1 MTTTYPYQCTP
12 YLAIVAQ
19 KAGYTH
25 LQIIHHDDGP
35 VGEQWQIRA
44 RWRLDDEN
52 PLRRGDEMYVLSM
65 GGTFSEA
72 YRRAF
77 EYLGVEAPDAVPTLY
92 TVEEL
97 SINRLEERDNNAKA
111 SRPAIGEETWV

>member
-1 MTTTYPYQCTP
+1 MTTYPYQCTP

-25 LQIIHHDDGP
+25 LSIVHDDSSP
-35 VGEQWQIRA
+35 EDEQWRIVA
-44 RWRLDDEN
+44 RWRLDAEN
-52 PLRRGDEMYVLSM
+52 FLMRGDEVYVL
-65 GGTFSEA
+65 GLGDTFSET

-77 EYLGVEAPDAVPTLY
+77 DYLGEYPPSTIPTLY

-97 SINRLEERDNNAKA
+97 AINRLEERDNNANA
-111 SRPAIGEETWV
+111 SRPAIGEETWI

>member
-1 MTTTYPYQCTP
+1 MHTYPYQCTP

-25 LQIIHHDDGP
+25 LSIIHHDDGP
-35 VGEQWQIRA
+35 EAERWQIRA
-44 RWRLDDEN
+44 RWRLDAEN
-52 PLRRGDEMYVLSM
+52 PLMRGDETYVLGM

-72 YRRAF
+72 YHRAF
-77 EYLGVEAPDAVPTLY
+77 DYLGEYPPRAIPTLY